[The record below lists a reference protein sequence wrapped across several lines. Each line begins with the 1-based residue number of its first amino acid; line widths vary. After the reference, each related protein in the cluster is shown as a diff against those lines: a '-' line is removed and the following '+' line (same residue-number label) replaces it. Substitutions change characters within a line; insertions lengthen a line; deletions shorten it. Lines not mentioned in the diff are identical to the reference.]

1 MNREYE
7 TRKEQ
12 KYGRGINVQELRIR
26 KNEKSRILKLKW
38 RKEVH
43 IK

>member
-1 MNREYE
+1 MYKNINREYE

-26 KNEKSRILKLKW
+26 KTRRVGDWNWNE
-38 RKEVH
+38 EN
-43 IK
+43 